1 MAMVGAMLTAAAT
14 VYSTIQ
20 SNKQAKRAEKR
31 QNAYM
36 DQILNQQKA
45 TAEEEKRIA
54 LETKE
59 REREYA
65 AGLVMG
71 NTLLDNNITGNY
83 SDDTLGG
90 SLLTTDL
97 TSGTNTN
104 DIFA

>member
-20 SNKQAKRAEKR
+20 SHKQAKRAEKR

-71 NTLLDNNITGNY
+71 NTLLNNNITGNY